1 MVSELPVEPVAVVAW
16 AFLFVFAATR
26 LPANLGRPVDLFAN
40 LLLLMACGV
49 LGLYSYRRA
58 SRSAAPAAPPTA
70 AQPAAPPAAAPPA
83 TRTDTRLLQ
92 IGYAGLV
99 GFFLLTLTQLSAAM
113 FRFYD
118 AFGLFG
124 AMFMLFAAST
134 GIPRTAGYLLLALY
148 FLFGAYQKTTVQG
161 AEILQLIGR
170 SMLLLVYGY
179 WAVSNIYHGR
189 W

>member
-40 LLLLMACGV
+40 LLLLLACGA

-58 SRSAAPAAPPTA
+58 SRSAAPATAPPSAA
-70 AQPAAPPAAAPPA
+70 AQPAPPA